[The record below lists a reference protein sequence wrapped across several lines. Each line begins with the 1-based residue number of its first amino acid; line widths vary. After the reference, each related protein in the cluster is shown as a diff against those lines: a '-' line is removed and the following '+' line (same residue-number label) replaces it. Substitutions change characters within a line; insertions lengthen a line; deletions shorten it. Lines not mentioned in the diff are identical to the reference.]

1 MVGLVAAAW
10 PHSAGA
16 QAPNP
21 NRRLGIL
28 TTTGENDPEWKAERT
43 AFLETLK
50 GFGWTEGQNLHVD
63 YRFAA
68 GDANRAAAFAKELV
82 NLKPDALLTRSTTS
96 VKALL
101 AATRTIPIVFVSVS
115 DPVGEKF
122 AASLAQPG
130 GNATGFT
137 NVEPTMGG
145 KWLEMLKEIVP
156 GVRQVG
162 VLYSPKVA
170 VAGGAFFV
178 GPIEAAAPAFAL
190 TLKLMPVETVAQ
202 IEQAVAALG
211 REPNSALVVPP
222 DVFIVANRA
231 SVIEL
236 AARHRL
242 PAVYAFRN
250 MVVEGGLI
258 SYGVDIADLY
268 RRSAAYVDRVL
279 RGAKPGELPIQAPT
293 GFELVLNLKTANA
306 LGLEIPREFL
316 LRIDEVIE

>member
-10 PHSAGA
+10 PQSAGA

-156 GVRQVG
+156 GLRQVG
-162 VLYSPKVA
+162 VLYNPKVA

-178 GPIEAAAPAFAL
+178 RPIEAAAPAFAL

-279 RGAKPGELPIQAPT
+279 RGAKPAELPIQAPT
-293 GFELVLNLKTANA
+293 GFELVLDLKTANA
-306 LGLEIPREFL
+306 LGLEISREFL
-316 LRIDEVIE
+316 LRTDEVIE